1 MGCWID
7 PMSQWE
13 DAKSVQQDR
22 DAVKEHVMKK
32 LTKRDLVTAT
42 VALCVSTVAL
52 ADNDEGKAGR
62 GCSLST
68 LDGMYIFAASGHI
81 IPASGPAQ
89 PKAIVEWIRFNGDGT
104 LSSAG
109 ATRSLNGV
117 IAQIPSSDGAG
128 SSYSVADLDPPGGGC
143 KGSLAFSAGGPNFD
157 LFIPPKGEEIWMI
170 QTNPNNVFQGTATK
184 VAR

>member
-1 MGCWID
+1 
-7 PMSQWE
+7 
-13 DAKSVQQDR
+13 
-22 DAVKEHVMKK
+22 
-32 LTKRDLVTAT
+32 
-42 VALCVSTVAL
+42 
-52 ADNDEGKAGR
+52 
-62 GCSLST
+62 
-68 LDGMYIFAASGHI
+68 MYIFAATGHI

-117 IAQIPSSDGAG
+117 IAQISSSDGAG
-128 SSYSVADLDPPGGGC
+128 ASYTVADLVPTGE
-143 KGSLAFSAGGPNFD
+143 GSTGTLAFSARGPNFD
-157 LFIPPKGEEIWMI
+157 LFIPPKVEDIWMI